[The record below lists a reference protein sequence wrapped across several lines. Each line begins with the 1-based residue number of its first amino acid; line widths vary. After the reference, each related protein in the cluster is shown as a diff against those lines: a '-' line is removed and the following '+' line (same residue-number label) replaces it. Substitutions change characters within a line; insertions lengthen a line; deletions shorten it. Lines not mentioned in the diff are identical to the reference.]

1 MVVYDG
7 FYYSTYLVPE
17 WWIFSDFTQIRCI
30 QLKGT
35 ADLDAD
41 CSNRLRI
48 ANLAQTCVNLWTFL
62 WTFILSHTLPTHQSS
77 CRNEIWMMSYPST
90 AQFHT
95 CFSQHMFLLSKK
107 IHQQPTEE
115 GIVWIYLGSFEMTGG
130 SANAVRL
137 GRDILR
143 GTWTGRV
150 GRVKGRI
157 FAEFWGGK
165 TLRQN
170 EGFRLKCDGADFWW
184 DSPVYRIQ
192 KKQKDRYL

>member
-1 MVVYDG
+1 
-7 FYYSTYLVPE
+7 
-17 WWIFSDFTQIRCI
+17 
-30 QLKGT
+30 
-35 ADLDAD
+35 
-41 CSNRLRI
+41 
-48 ANLAQTCVNLWTFL
+48 
-62 WTFILSHTLPTHQSS
+62 
-77 CRNEIWMMSYPST
+77 MMSYPST

-150 GRVKGRI
+150 GRVKGMI
-157 FAEFWGGK
+157 FAEFLGGE
-165 TLRQN
+165 TLRQ
-170 EGFRLKCDGADFWW
+170 
-184 DSPVYRIQ
+184 
-192 KKQKDRYL
+192 KKAFG